1 MDERRLR
8 RYQLTCELAF
18 EIMTADDPA
27 QARQQHLDDLT
38 DELLS
43 GRANLEANGP
53 LREAFR
59 DAMGYSRR
67 APDGRG
73 TIPGSRRASSRPSGD
88 TPGEDSMVAH
98 GEPVPERKRVGLR
111 LVDGSNP

>member
-1 MDERRLR
+1 VPEVLDGTLMDERRLR

-27 QARQQHLDDLT
+27 LARQQHLDDLT

-43 GRANLEANGP
+43 ARANLEPNGP
-53 LREAFR
+53 LRKAFR
-59 DAMGYSRR
+59 DAMGYSRKVR
-67 APDGRG
+67 EV
-73 TIPGSRRASSRPSGD
+73 
-88 TPGEDSMVAH
+88 PGEDSMVAH
-98 GEPVPERKRVGLR
+98 AAPVPERKRIGLR